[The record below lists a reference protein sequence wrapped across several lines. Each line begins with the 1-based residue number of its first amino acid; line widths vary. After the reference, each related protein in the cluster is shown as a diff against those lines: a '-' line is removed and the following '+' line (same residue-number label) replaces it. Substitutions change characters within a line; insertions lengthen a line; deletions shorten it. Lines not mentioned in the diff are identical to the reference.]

1 MFHPR
6 ENLPR
11 IAWIP
16 RAHDFRPFVL
26 PSLVSTR
33 AHIEEREKKLARC
46 YPPFFALTCQIPT
59 GNDVAPE
66 QDPRKGNG
74 KWSLGSLNQRCQGVQ
89 KKMEEEFCFTFW
101 LNSADGK
108 TKTERDGLHQRSREL
123 LMLFSISSSS
133 KSSGSVIY
141 YYSSLLSRRRWWR
154 QCAGHMGPAALSFAR
169 QGGPFS
175 SSFSVENTKDL
186 LERRRRGGGTMPRPQ
201 VSNKSQ
207 QVQHFFVFFY
217 KDKTYRQRAF

>member
-1 MFHPR
+1 MC
-6 ENLPR
+6 
-11 IAWIP
+11 
-16 RAHDFRPFVL
+16 
-26 PSLVSTR
+26 STR
-33 AHIEEREKKLARC
+33 RRTCQGSRGSPAPTTSGLLFSPLSCQRARTQKREKKLARC

-89 KKMEEEFCFTFW
+89 KKMEEFCFTFW
-101 LNSADGK
+101 LNSAHGK

-123 LMLFSISSSS
+123 LMLFSISS

-186 LERRRRGGGTMPRPQ
+186 LERRRRGGGDHASSASVKQISTGSTFLR
-201 VSNKSQ
+201 
-207 QVQHFFVFFY
+207 FLL
-217 KDKTYRQRAF
+217 